1 MSLIILQNYV
11 NRDSHRPSAPNFS
24 PWKTTLEIASG
35 IKSASGFDTSLKL
48 AVPKGALL
56 EPPGKTYSPWS
67 KKSYGGATGKAGDVI
82 GRKSEKSGSQV
93 RSAVSQSVSTTKN
106 YAPWSKQTGESVTKS
121 VSASSKAVAAG
132 SRNYSP
138 FSRVGD
144 IARKARGSGLE
155 ESKPVAATVTKAIT
169 SSPVTSSLPNK
180 SYAPWAKQTK
190 RTEAAVSGNLQTKS
204 STTLSSTA
212 VKGNEIVSAGKTYAP
227 WKKYGAASASTP
239 ASSTRVAVASSSPI
253 VSDKVSS
260 AVSASAPSSRNYSP
274 FSSVGDI
281 ARRAQGLV
289 SSATQVAVATA
300 KSVVSD
306 TVKSYQTSS
315 SRKSY
320 APWAAK
326 SKATFAAPPV
336 SASATVKSSTKI
348 DAASQKSHV
357 GALGGS
363 APGPKTYAPWNKY
376 GAASSTQSSPSRPVV
391 LSTAASE
398 RVPSPIVS
406 SAINRNYSPYG
417 KVNPKPD
424 VATAL
429 IAKPVP
435 SPAVSVVN
443 KHLSSGP
450 VEASVKR
457 TYSPWSTKAKYTGVN
472 IEQMANNIA
481 VAAAN
486 AQARVEAAVKGKSE
500 LARPVSGRGRKLAVV
515 A

>member
-1 MSLIILQNYV
+1 MQINFQLILSFVFVFFSPFNSLSNRHTFQRKPAFSTEYKLEHARDQFHSRTLSSFALLWVFLTYHLSLIILQNYV

-190 RTEAAVSGNLQTKS
+190 RAEATVSGNLQTKA

-227 WKKYGAASASTP
+227 
-239 ASSTRVAVASSSPI
+239 
-253 VSDKVSS
+253 
-260 AVSASAPSSRNYSP
+260 
-274 FSSVGDI
+274 
-281 ARRAQGLV
+281 
-289 SSATQVAVATA
+289 
-300 KSVVSD
+300 
-306 TVKSYQTSS
+306 
-315 SRKSY
+315 
-320 APWAAK
+320 
-326 SKATFAAPPV
+326 
-336 SASATVKSSTKI
+336 
-348 DAASQKSHV
+348 
-357 GALGGS
+357 
-363 APGPKTYAPWNKY
+363 
-376 GAASSTQSSPSRPVV
+376 
-391 LSTAASE
+391 
-398 RVPSPIVS
+398 
-406 SAINRNYSPYG
+406 
-417 KVNPKPD
+417 
-424 VATAL
+424 
-429 IAKPVP
+429 
-435 SPAVSVVN
+435 
-443 KHLSSGP
+443 
-450 VEASVKR
+450 
-457 TYSPWSTKAKYTGVN
+457 
-472 IEQMANNIA
+472 
-481 VAAAN
+481 
-486 AQARVEAAVKGKSE
+486 
-500 LARPVSGRGRKLAVV
+500 
-515 A
+515 